1 MKISPLETWVKPV
14 YVDNKRKPVVIA
26 GPCSAET
33 EEQLFETCK
42 LILEHN
48 QGDIDIFRAGIWKPR
63 TRPNSFEGVGE
74 TGLKWFSQVKKAL
87 GITIATEV
95 ATPQH
100 VELALKYGVDIL
112 WIGARSTVNPFT
124 VQDIADVL
132 KGVDI
137 PVIIKNPINPDV
149 ALWLGAIERINNA
162 GITKIAALHRG
173 FSTFEKTKYRNSP
186 MWQLAIELKSKLP
199 ELPMFFDPSHV
210 GGKRELIEPLSQ
222 KALDLNYDGLMI
234 ETHITPD
241 TAWSDAEQQVT
252 PVRLN
257 AILEA
262 IKIRTTTIDDQDFI
276 SHLDELRTKI
286 DRADR
291 ELVEILSNRMKLVEQ
306 IGDYKKAN
314 GVAVFQFERW
324 IKVFQTRPEWA
335 AQLGLDKDFVALLYK
350 QIHDESIK
358 IQTGRS

>member
-1 MKISPLETWVKPV
+1 VNE
-14 YVDNKRKPVVIA
+14 KRKPVVIA

-33 EEQLFETCK
+33 EEQLYETCK
-42 LILEHN
+42 QILAN
-48 QGDIDIFRAGIWKPR
+48 NAGDVDIFRAGIWKPR

-74 TGLKWFSQVKKAL
+74 IGLKWFSEVKKQL

-149 ALWLGAIERINNA
+149 ALWLGAIERISNA
-162 GITKIAALHRG
+162 GVTKIAAMHRG

-199 ELPMFFDPSHV
+199 ELPIFFDPSHV

-234 ETHITPD
+234 ESHITPD

-252 PVRLN
+252 PLRLGE
-257 AILEA
+257 ILDA
-262 IKIRTTTIDDQDFI
+262 IKIRSTSIDDQDFLT
-276 SHLDELRTKI
+276 HLEELRIKI
-286 DRADR
+286 DRVDKEMIEMLA
-291 ELVEILSNRMKLVEQ
+291 NRMKLVEQ

-324 IKVFQTRPEWA
+324 IQVS
-335 AQLGLDKDFVALLYK
+335 K
-350 QIHDESIK
+350 QD
-358 IQTGRS
+358 QNGQPN